1 MRVNRGLLDVNCII
15 CRGGRKI
22 LILLKRNWSR
32 PYLGCGFPVFLW
44 KCGAN
49 LFWKDSKGNG
59 KVDKI
64 DINSEAIAKGL
75 FARIYLVVE
84 ISKPLKMKVIYN
96 EMVFLI
102 LV

>member
-1 MRVNRGLLDVNCII
+1 M
-15 CRGGRKI
+15 
-22 LILLKRNWSR
+22 ILLKRNWSW

-44 KCGAN
+44 KCG
-49 LFWKDSKGNG
+49 
-59 KVDKI
+59 VDKI

-75 FARIYLVVE
+75 FGRIYLVVE